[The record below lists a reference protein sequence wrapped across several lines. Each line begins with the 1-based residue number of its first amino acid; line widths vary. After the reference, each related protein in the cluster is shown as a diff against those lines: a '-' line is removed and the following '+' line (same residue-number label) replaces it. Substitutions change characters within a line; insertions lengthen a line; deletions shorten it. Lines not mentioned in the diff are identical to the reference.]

1 MPSDP
6 MWTDSILIDS
16 SYPERSDS
24 SVVTDD
30 NLFNNTAALF
40 LVSMDLHYQSSVV
53 LIHYLLLITLL
64 LMRIL
69 MNETGLIK
77 S

>member
-16 SYPERSDS
+16 SYSERSDS

-30 NLFNNTAALF
+30 NLLNNTDAFVSFSFYGLPLPIISPIDTLF
-40 LVSMDLHYQSSVV
+40 
-53 LIHYLLLITLL
+53 ITK
-64 LMRIL
+64 RYY
-69 MNETGLIK
+69 
-77 S
+77 